1 MLDTVI
7 IGAGPYGLSVAA
19 HFRHRGIPFRI
30 FGRPMDSWMAHMPK
44 GMMLKSDG
52 FASDIYDPVGA
63 FTLKKFCAERHIEYA
78 DMGIPV
84 HLDTFTAYGL
94 AFMERMVPELENKLV
109 VSVDRDQNGF
119 RATLDDGEII
129 MTRRVVLAIGITH
142 FQYTPSNLTHL
153 PPESLS
159 HSYAHRDLEKFRD
172 RSVIVLGGGA
182 SATDLAGLLH
192 EGGAEVQLVAR
203 QAALKF
209 HNKPD
214 GKKRSLWQQI
224 RNPHSGLGPG
234 LKSRFYANFPNVFH
248 SLPRNTR
255 LEIVRTHLGPSGG
268 WFVKDMVVGK
278 VPLSLGYTPERA
290 EMRGGKVILGLS
302 AKDGSKK
309 EVSADHVIAATGY
322 KVDLERLK
330 FLSPEIRTQLKGGE
344 ETLPLS
350 SSFESSVPGLYFIG
364 VAAAN
369 SFGPV
374 MRFAF
379 GAGFAAR
386 CVTNAVGSSLPRD
399 RAAGPSPSPESK
411 NNEDAEKNEEREV
424 ISTR

>member
-1 MLDTVI
+1 
-7 IGAGPYGLSVAA
+7 
-19 HFRHRGIPFRI
+19 
-30 FGRPMDSWMAHMPK
+30 MPK

>member
-1 MLDTVI
+1 M
-7 IGAGPYGLSVAA
+7 
-19 HFRHRGIPFRI
+19 
-30 FGRPMDSWMAHMPK
+30 
-44 GMMLKSDG
+44 
-52 FASDIYDPVGA
+52 
-63 FTLKKFCAERHIEYA
+63 
-78 DMGIPV
+78 
-84 HLDTFTAYGL
+84 
-94 AFMERMVPELENKLV
+94 
-109 VSVDRDQNGF
+109 
-119 RATLDDGEII
+119 
-129 MTRRVVLAIGITH
+129 
-142 FQYTPSNLTHL
+142 
-153 PPESLS
+153 
-159 HSYAHRDLEKFRD
+159 
-172 RSVIVLGGGA
+172 
-182 SATDLAGLLH
+182 
-192 EGGAEVQLVAR
+192 
-203 QAALKF
+203 KF